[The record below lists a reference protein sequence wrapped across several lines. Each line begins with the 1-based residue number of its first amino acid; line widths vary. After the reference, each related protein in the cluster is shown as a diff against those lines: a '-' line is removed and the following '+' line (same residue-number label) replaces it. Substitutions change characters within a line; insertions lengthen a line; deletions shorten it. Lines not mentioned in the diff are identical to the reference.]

1 VLQSPFDHFF
11 AQGGRVLFYSKSGR
25 EFVFQASVGVDLV
38 SNIVVKA
45 QNAFVVQINNS
56 HELSPI
62 RDYLLLA
69 FSPSSTRRRMASDSV
84 GMSGCLSAHRTIAAR
99 ITGSARKPIIGVI
112 PVAGRPADFCLA
124 DIAFFIN
131 FCLA

>member
-1 VLQSPFDHFF
+1 MIAARMSRVLIVIFPSPSARALQASLISGPFNWCVLQSPFDHFF
-11 AQGGRVLFYSKSGR
+11 AQGGRVLFYSRSGR

-69 FSPSSTRRRMASDSV
+69 FSPSSTRRRMAS
-84 GMSGCLSAHRTIAAR
+84 
-99 ITGSARKPIIGVI
+99 
-112 PVAGRPADFCLA
+112 GRVPRRA
-124 DIAFFIN
+124 
-131 FCLA
+131 